1 MKRNIGTNG
10 ISRRMIA
17 AQQIEAAMKLRGL
30 NRKQLSELM
39 HRNPSEVTKWLSGN
53 HNFTISLLQEISE
66 VLDVEISGVED
77 IGKIV
82 KEYTAES
89 NNDVIEEPITQ
100 YGAERNLTT
109 IIRRRSA
116 ELGISAQA
124 YLYRLVENDIRKSEI
139 LPKVDLNAEPCEQT
153 KRYSG
158 IVKFWK
164 VLDDERFERIWNR

>member
-1 MKRNIGTNG
+1 MKCKTGTNG
-10 ISRRMIA
+10 LSRRMIA

-30 NRKQLSELM
+30 SRKQFSDLM

-66 VLDVEISGVED
+66 VLGIQISGVED

-89 NNDVIEEPITQ
+89 NDNVIEEPTTQ
-100 YGAERNLTT
+100 YGIERNLTT

-124 YLYRLVENDIRKSEI
+124 YLYRLVENDIRSLEM
-139 LPKVDLNAEPCEQT
+139 LPKVDLSAEPCEQT
-153 KRYSG
+153 KKYSG
-158 IVKFWK
+158 IVKFWE

>member
-1 MKRNIGTNG
+1 MKRNTGTNG

-17 AQQIEAAMKLRGL
+17 ARQIEAAMKLRGL
-30 NRKQLSELM
+30 SRKQFSELM

-77 IGKIV
+77 VGKII

-89 NNDVIEEPITQ
+89 NESVLEEPATQ
-100 YGAERNLTT
+100 YGVEGNLTT

-124 YLYRLVENDIRKSEI
+124 YLYRLVENDIRSLEM

-158 IVKFWK
+158 IVKFWE
-164 VLDDERFERIWNR
+164 VPDDERFKRIWNR